1 MNSPRP
7 SRAFPPDGV
16 IALDLGGG
24 SIKAA
29 CVTPRAELVFHTLLP
44 TRPHRPPQD
53 IEDDL
58 VALWRRCLSQGE
70 RADDRPTRHRT
81 PIPVGLALPG
91 LLSDD
96 RSAIVRADNL
106 PTLRGYP
113 LIANL
118 RHRIGDHLAVISDCR
133 AAALADRTFATE
145 ERLDPYIVAVIGT
158 GIGATVMRRGH
169 PQPATSLGQ
178 IEFVPPHEASQPGR
192 RIVFESVASGV
203 ALDRAVREEAGRDL
217 DFAEILNALE
227 NDIPA
232 VLLSVKRWAQHL
244 LLGFHAWFERFSA
257 RHIVVA
263 GGITRYGPALLRAIR
278 QTQSEIPLE
287 PPLKIEFS
295 SLGHHAVLIGAACA
309 ATRQT
314 AYPQTD

>member
-1 MNSPRP
+1 MNPPRP
-7 SRAFPPDGV
+7 IRAFPPGGV

-24 SIKAA
+24 TIKAA
-29 CVTPRAELVFHTLLP
+29 RVTPRAELVFHTLLP
-44 TRPHRPPQD
+44 TRPHRPPRD

-58 VALWRRCLSQGE
+58 VALWRRCLSESG
-70 RADDRPTRHRT
+70 RANDRPTRHQM

-96 RSAIVRADNL
+96 GSGIARADNL
-106 PTLRGYP
+106 PGLCGYP

-118 RHRIGDHLAVISDCR
+118 RHRIGDRLAVISDCR
-133 AAALADRTFATE
+133 ATALADRTFDAG

-158 GIGATVMRRGH
+158 GIGATVMRRGR
-169 PQPATSLGQ
+169 PEPASSLGQ
-178 IEFVPPHEASQPGR
+178 IEFAPPHEPSQPGR
-192 RIVFESVASGV
+192 RVVFESVASGT
-203 ALDRAVREEAGRDL
+203 ALDRAVRDGVGRHL
-217 DFAEILNALE
+217 DFAEIRNALE
-227 NDIPA
+227 NDMPA
-232 VLLSVKRWAQHL
+232 VLLAVKRWAQNL
-244 LLGFHAWFERFSA
+244 LLGFHAWFKRFSA

-278 QTQSEIPLE
+278 QTQSEVPLE

-309 ATRQT
+309 AMRETIG
-314 AYPQTD
+314 PQTY